1 MFELRIENEVA
12 RITLKREQARNAV
25 PLAGWGALAE
35 RVREAEGARLL
46 IVAGGVQAF
55 SAGADLGDFP
65 GMSGDVEAAGAFRD
79 AMRRGI
85 EAVAAL
91 PIPTIAL
98 VEGPCYGAA
107 IALALACDLRLA
119 GPHARFAIT
128 PAKIGISY
136 PQEDVFRLTSLVGT
150 AQAAKLL
157 FTGSAI
163 DADEALRIGLADS
176 RADELDAITSALLAN
191 DRASIATLKRGIALA
206 AQGVASDTAQ
216 DETFDALIAAP
227 ALAERLAARK
237 AR

>member
-12 RITLKREQARNAV
+12 RITLKREEARNAV
-25 PLAGWGALAE
+25 PLAGWYGLAE
-35 RVREAEGARLL
+35 RARQAEGARLL
-46 IVAGGVQAF
+46 IIAGGAQAF

-65 GMSGDVEAAGAFRD
+65 GMSGDLAAARGFRE
-79 AMRRGI
+79 AMRRGL

-107 IALALACDLRLA
+107 VALALACDLRLA

-136 PQEDVFRLTSLVGT
+136 PQEDVFRLVSLVGS

-157 FTGSAI
+157 FTGNAI
-163 DADEALRIGLADS
+163 DPDEALRIGLADS
-176 RADELDAITSALLAN
+176 RADELETIVAALLAS
-191 DRASIATLKRGIALA
+191 DPASIATLKRGVALA
-206 AQGVASDTAQ
+206 AQGVSSDAVQ

>member
-1 MFELRIENEVA
+1 MFELRIENQVA
-12 RITLKREQARNAV
+12 RITLQREAARNAV
-25 PLAGWGALAE
+25 PLAGWDMLAE

-46 IVAGGVQAF
+46 IIGGGVQAF

-65 GMSGDVEAAGAFRD
+65 GMSGDLAAARGFRV

-85 EAVAAL
+85 EAIAAL
-91 PIPTIAL
+91 SIPTIAL

-107 IALALACDLRLA
+107 VALALACDLRLA

-136 PQEDVFRLTSLVGT
+136 PQEDVFRLVSLIGS

-157 FTGSAI
+157 FTGAAI
-163 DADEALRIGLADS
+163 DGDEALRIGLADS
-176 RADELDAITSALLAN
+176 RADELDAVTSALLAN
-191 DRASIATLKRGIALA
+191 DGTSIATLKCGIALA
-206 AQGVASDTAQ
+206 AQGVSSDPGQ
-216 DETFDALIAAP
+216 DEAFDALIAAP
-227 ALAERLAARK
+227 LLAERLAARK

>member
-12 RITLKREQARNAV
+12 RITLRRDEARNAV
-25 PLAGWGALAE
+25 PLAGWHMLAE
-35 RVREAEGARLL
+35 RAREAEGARILM
-46 IVAGGVQAF
+46 VAGGVQAF

-65 GMSGDVEAAGAFRD
+65 GMSGDLAAARGFRE

-107 IALALACDLRLA
+107 VALALACDLRLA

-136 PQEDVFRLTSLVGT
+136 PQEDVFRLVSLIGS

-157 FTGSAI
+157 FTGNAI
-163 DADEALRIGLADS
+163 DPDEALRIGLADS
-176 RADELDAITSALLAN
+176 RADELETIVAALLAS
-191 DRASIATLKRGIALA
+191 DPASIARLKRGVALA
-206 AQGVASDTAQ
+206 AQGVSSDAVQ

>member
-12 RITLKREQARNAV
+12 RITLKREEARNAI
-25 PLAGWGALAE
+25 PLAGWNALAAQ
-35 RVREAEGARLL
+35 VREAEGARLL
-46 IVAGGVQAF
+46 IIAGGVQAF

-65 GMSGDVEAAGAFRD
+65 GMSGDLSAAGAFRE

-91 PIPTIAL
+91 RIPTIAL

-107 IALALACDLRLA
+107 VALALACDLRLA

-136 PQEDVFRLTSLVGT
+136 PQEDVFRLVSLIGT

-157 FTGSAI
+157 YTGASI

-176 RADELDAITSALLAN
+176 RADALDALVPALLAS
-191 DRASIATLKRGIALA
+191 DRASIAALKRGIALA
-206 AQGVASDTAQ
+206 AHGVSSDPLQ

-227 ALAERLAARK
+227 ELAERLAARK